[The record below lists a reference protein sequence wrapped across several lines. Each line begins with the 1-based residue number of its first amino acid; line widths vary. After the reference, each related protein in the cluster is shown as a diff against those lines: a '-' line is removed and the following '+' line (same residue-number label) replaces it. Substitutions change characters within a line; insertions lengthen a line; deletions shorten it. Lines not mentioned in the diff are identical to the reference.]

1 MSIQGVQN
9 MQIRVNWS
17 SQVSE
22 KFAELAICIGI
33 INDVHVEKEN
43 EQIQELKE
51 AVETT
56 ISYIKLVSGG
66 ETETIKVFE
75 TPSKS

>member
-1 MSIQGVQN
+1 MLIVGYG
-9 MQIRVNWS
+9 
-17 SQVSE
+17 
-22 KFAELAICIGI
+22 AAGI
-33 INDVHVEKEN
+33 T
-43 EQIQELKE
+43 EQQLKE

-56 ISYIKLVSGG
+56 ISCIKLVSGR

>member
-9 MQIRVNWS
+9 LQIPVLWS

-33 INDVHVEKEN
+33 INNVHVETEN
-43 EQIQELKE
+43 EQIQ
-51 AVETT
+51 
-56 ISYIKLVSGG
+56 KLEKNSL
-66 ETETIKVFE
+66 
-75 TPSKS
+75 